1 MPPEK
6 TWSDAAAESSP
17 SDCSD
22 TPPPSPTDGLSPF
35 AALPASPL
43 AWPHLGAANL
53 CSGKQ
58 PRGTAVRVCAG
69 VVAAAVIGLGVLL
82 LLTGGR
88 GGGGAPGALQL
99 LGWSAAVQPPA
110 NASTPVLDPNT
121 FAEDLDVCNLNFYEA
136 PGCDGAINRTE
147 PCSANIT
154 AEPHWALKTDLTCFG
169 GFFFYSRCEN
179 TPSGSRQAYC
189 PHPPG
194 LIALGALAAF
204 LLVCCGCVRFC
215 RVGNSSADRWKKRLS
230 MSAGRWS
237 LAGYFAPELVPGTQG
252 LPRRMRAKYA
262 TQRDEEMIHEAREK
276 ELAEKMEGGLGE
288 GLLMGTM
295 RAEPASQLP
304 SPARG
309 TWL

>member
-6 TWSDAAAESSP
+6 TWSDAAADDSSP

-22 TPPPSPTDGLSPF
+22 TPPPSPNDGSPF
-35 AALPASPL
+35 RAASPP

-82 LLTGGR
+82 LLTDGR
-88 GGGGAPGALQL
+88 GGGLGGAPDALQL

-110 NASTPVLDPNT
+110 NASHVPDPNEW
-121 FAEDLDVCNLNFYEA
+121 AEDLDVCKLNFYEV
-136 PGCDGAINRTE
+136 PGCDGSINRTE
-147 PCSANIT
+147 PCSNIT
-154 AEPHWALKTDLTCFG
+154 TEPHGVFKSDLRCFE
-169 GFFFYSRCEN
+169 GFWFYSRCEN
-179 TPSGSRQAYC
+179 IPGSGSRQAHC
-189 PHPPG
+189 PQPPG
-194 LIALGALAAF
+194 LIALGALAAC

-288 GLLMGTM
+288 GLLMSTM
-295 RAEPASQLP
+295 SVEPATQLP